1 MELQSALGYRD
12 TLLSTQ
18 LVTWEV
24 QFISLNYVGN
34 KTLHEVF
41 EDETYNTLSINFSTV
56 CFSSLCIILL
66 SHLKYNIPVTPP
78 SQKKKRKKKPL
89 ISCTFSLSIILIC
102 SPPTSVLEYW

>member
-66 SHLKYNIPVTPP
+66 SHP
-78 SQKKKRKKKPL
+78 SNPSPSKKEKKKKPL